1 LGGSPIGAISEISE
15 PLFFVAEGRRVERL
29 HQHHGLLGH
38 IQIGGGIRPGAG
50 AAGF

>member
-1 LGGSPIGAISEISE
+1 LGGSPIGSISEISE

-29 HQHHGLLGH
+29 YH
-38 IQIGGGIRPGAG
+38 IQIGDGIRPGAG